1 MDIFVKCDVLQ
12 PCFHCTHGN
21 GHQSQVMNN
30 LPWSQI
36 SRRCWKQLS
45 AMQRSLSNGWQY
57 ILTTQTSCHLH
68 SWLAMVM
75 KSQIMLLN
83 LINLSACSLLAEF
96 LSESRH
102 VDVMTE
108 DWFSY
113 AFCFVAYTF
122 QAMTFRFYL
131 DFYKGIASTCMFAY
145 WYRCWTF
152 FKVGQWITCG
162 SLRAM
167 RSRTVSTSVKQQR
180 GQTQSLALCP
190 ASSWQMQMQSHM
202 QGQMDLQ
209 MRQMISSISSV
220 VAQGVRSAMGLED
233 ENLDSPPSR
242 AVNLQFLKPKAK
254 QTPSPPPAES
264 QPVLLSKVAGSSF
277 PALGD
282 QAPVEAS
289 ASHPEPAD
297 PAGRKDEEADPSP
310 FASERKSALRHPAGS
325 KAAALSPNKV
335 KFDPVT
341 HSMDMAS
348 AMKEILDW
356 WFVFVTSWGLLCGIV
371 CCSCTHMY
379 IM

>member
-1 MDIFVKCDVLQ
+1 M
-12 PCFHCTHGN
+12 
-21 GHQSQVMNN
+21 
-30 LPWSQI
+30 
-36 SRRCWKQLS
+36 
-45 AMQRSLSNGWQY
+45 
-57 ILTTQTSCHLH
+57 
-68 SWLAMVM
+68 
-75 KSQIMLLN
+75 
-83 LINLSACSLLAEF
+83 
-96 LSESRH
+96 
-102 VDVMTE
+102 
-108 DWFSY
+108 
-113 AFCFVAYTF
+113 
-122 QAMTFRFYL
+122 
-131 DFYKGIASTCMFAY
+131 
-145 WYRCWTF
+145 
-152 FKVGQWITCG
+152 
-162 SLRAM
+162 
-167 RSRTVSTSVKQQR
+167 STSVKQQR

-190 ASSWQMQMQSHM
+190 ASSSQMQMQSHM

-242 AVNLQFLKPKAK
+242 AANLQFLKPKAK

-297 PAGRKDEEADPSP
+297 PAGREDEEADPSP

-356 WFVFVTSWGLLCGIV
+356 
-371 CCSCTHMY
+371 
-379 IM
+379 